1 MESEQSQNFNDRL
14 SQWVANQGFWF
25 QIRYSMSGNGM
36 KGAATYHILRLG
48 SRLLVFLLIAIAG
61 YWIYLIKRTES
72 ADYRDEIRLAMQG
85 GLSGDES
92 EIDGFSE
99 TQGQLTISRFS
110 CEGGSGTF
118 FSNLEARNIR
128 AKKGLL
134 DGMTGIWNPG
144 TVSIF
149 RLDMDL
155 RAGADDEDSAQ
166 KISDSLFKTF
176 DTIDLNNIEVA
187 DASIRWGYSERTR
200 GAIVDSVMK
209 VQRLDN
215 GLKLQFQGGTFSQNW
230 LRRLEIVDLVIN
242 CDREGIVFE
251 KAEFRQGGGTVD
263 FSGLRVLG
271 GERPSIKG
279 LAKIRSID
287 IENLVPVALRSFVQ
301 GAISGDFQVSGST
314 NTTEGV
320 GFDGM
325 VTMNG
330 QDVVTLRERI
340 YLFKALSVVDY
351 VRNYYRADFREGSFE
366 LKTGGGGMTISN
378 LSLQAGDLLTLDGEM
393 KVRPPTEEESRVDTT
408 RAKNSG
414 GAPLFAVGDEEENDL
429 QVERDA
435 DADFTL
441 RRAAQEARREGSKE
455 ELDANKAVIDRLGMN
470 QELRRLA
477 DQASERLSK
486 TLRYEGEFKI
496 SLLPDA
502 FDRAA
507 KLAAQYPVDLNTGR
521 IPITVPVEGS
531 IYDITLKQA
540 EEIYQQGSR

>member
-14 SQWVANQGFWF
+14 SQWVSNQGFWF
-25 QIRYSMSGNGM
+25 QVRYSMSGNGM
-36 KGAATYHILRLG
+36 KGAATYHILKLG
-48 SRLLVFLLIAIAG
+48 ARLLVFLLIATAA
-61 YWIYLIKRTES
+61 YWVYLVKRTGS
-72 ADYRDEIRLAMQG
+72 PDYQDEIRTAMQS

-92 EIDGFSE
+92 EISGFSE
-99 TQGQLTISRFS
+99 SQGQLTISRFS
-110 CEGGSGTF
+110 CEGGPGTF
-118 FSNLEARNIR
+118 FSSLEARNIR
-128 AKKGLL
+128 LKKGLL

-144 TVSIF
+144 TVSVF

-155 RAGADDEDSAQ
+155 RAGADDAESAQ
-166 KISDSLFKTF
+166 KISDSLFKRF
-176 DTIDLNNIEVA
+176 DTIELNNIEVA

-200 GAIVDSVMK
+200 GSIVGSVMK

-230 LRRLEIVDLVIN
+230 LKRLEIVNLVIS
-242 CDREGIVFE
+242 CDREGMVFE
-251 KAEFRQGGGTVD
+251 KAEFRQAGGTVD
-263 FSGLRVLG
+263 FSGLRVLA
-271 GERPSIKG
+271 GERPTIKG
-279 LAKIRSID
+279 LAKIRGID
-287 IENLVPVALRSFVQ
+287 IENLVPAALRSFVQ
-301 GAISGDFQVSGST
+301 GSISGDFQVSGST
-314 NTTEGV
+314 NTTDGV

-340 YLFKALSVVDY
+340 YLLKALSVVDY

-378 LSLQAGDLLTLDGEM
+378 LSLKAGDLLTLDGEM
-393 KVRPPTEEESRVDTT
+393 KVRPPTEEESRVDTVRSRKT
-408 RAKNSG
+408 G
-414 GAPLFAVGDEEENDL
+414 GAPLFAAGDEEEADV
-429 QVERDA
+429 QEVKDA

-441 RRAAQEARREGSKE
+441 RRAAQEARREGNKE
-455 ELDANKAVIDRLGMN
+455 NAEAGKAALDRLGMN

-477 DQASERLSK
+477 EQASERLSK
-486 TLRYEGEFKI
+486 TLRYEGSFKI

-507 KLAAQYPVDLNTGR
+507 RLAAQYPVDLNTGR
-521 IPITVPVEGS
+521 IPLTVPVEGS

>member
-14 SQWVANQGFWF
+14 SQWVSNQGFWF
-25 QIRYSMSGNGM
+25 QVRYSMSGNGM
-36 KGAATYHILRLG
+36 KGAATYHILKLG
-48 SRLLVFLLIAIAG
+48 ARLLVFLLIATAA
-61 YWIYLIKRTES
+61 YWVYLVKRTGS
-72 ADYRDEIRLAMQG
+72 PDYQDEIRTAMQS

-92 EIDGFSE
+92 EISGFSE
-99 TQGQLTISRFS
+99 SQGQLTISRFS
-110 CEGGSGTF
+110 CEGGPGTF
-118 FSNLEARNIR
+118 FSSLEARNIR
-128 AKKGLL
+128 LKKGLL

-144 TVSIF
+144 TVSVF

-155 RAGADDEDSAQ
+155 RAGADDAESAQ
-166 KISDSLFKTF
+166 KISDSLFKSF
-176 DTIDLNNIEVA
+176 NTIELNNIEVG

-200 GAIVDSVMK
+200 GSIVGSVMK

-230 LRRLEIVDLVIN
+230 LRRLEIVNLVIS
-242 CDREGIVFE
+242 CDREGMVFE
-251 KAEFRQGGGTVD
+251 KAEFRQAGGTVD
-263 FSGLRVLG
+263 FSGLRVLA
-271 GERPSIKG
+271 GERPTIKG
-279 LAKIRSID
+279 LAKIRGID

-301 GAISGDFQVSGST
+301 GSISGDFQVSGST
-314 NTTEGV
+314 NTTDGV

-340 YLFKALSVVDY
+340 YLLKALSVVDY

-378 LSLQAGDLLTLDGEM
+378 LSLKAGDLLTLDGEM
-393 KVRPPTEEESRVDTT
+393 KVRPPTEEESRVDTVRSRKT
-408 RAKNSG
+408 G
-414 GAPLFAVGDEEENDL
+414 GAPLFAAGDEEEAD
-429 QVERDA
+429 VREVKDA

-441 RRAAQEARREGSKE
+441 RRAAQEARREGNKE
-455 ELDANKAVIDRLGMN
+455 NAEAGKAALDRLGMN

-477 DQASERLSK
+477 EQASERLSK
-486 TLRYEGEFKI
+486 TLRYEGSFKI

-507 KLAAQYPVDLNTGR
+507 RLAAQYPVDLNTGR
-521 IPITVPVEGS
+521 IPLTVPVEGS

>member
-14 SQWVANQGFWF
+14 SQWVSNQGFWF
-25 QIRYSMSGNGM
+25 QVRYSMSGNGM
-36 KGAATYHILRLG
+36 KGAATYHILKLG
-48 SRLLVFLLIAIAG
+48 ARLLVFLLIATAA
-61 YWIYLIKRTES
+61 YWVYLVKRTGS
-72 ADYRDEIRLAMQG
+72 PDYQDEIRTAMQS

-92 EIDGFSE
+92 EISGFSE
-99 TQGQLTISRFS
+99 SQGQLTISRFS
-110 CEGGSGTF
+110 CEGGPGTF
-118 FSNLEARNIR
+118 FSSLEARNIR
-128 AKKGLL
+128 LKKGLL

-144 TVSIF
+144 TVSVF

-155 RAGADDEDSAQ
+155 RAGADDAESAQ
-166 KISDSLFKTF
+166 KISDSLFKRF
-176 DTIDLNNIEVA
+176 DTIELNNIEVA

-200 GAIVDSVMK
+200 GSIVGSVMK

-230 LRRLEIVDLVIN
+230 LKRLEIVNLVIS
-242 CDREGIVFE
+242 CDREGMVFE
-251 KAEFRQGGGTVD
+251 KAEFRQAGGTVD
-263 FSGLRVLG
+263 FSGLRVLA
-271 GERPSIKG
+271 GERPTIKG
-279 LAKIRSID
+279 LAKIRGID
-287 IENLVPVALRSFVQ
+287 IENLVPAAMRSFVQ
-301 GAISGDFQVSGST
+301 GSISGDFQVSGST
-314 NTTEGV
+314 NTTDGV

-340 YLFKALSVVDY
+340 YLLKALSVVDY

-378 LSLQAGDLLTLDGEM
+378 LSLKAGDLLTLDGEM
-393 KVRPPTEEESRVDTT
+393 KVRPPTEEESRVDTVRSRKT
-408 RAKNSG
+408 G
-414 GAPLFAVGDEEENDL
+414 GAPLFAAGDEEEADV
-429 QVERDA
+429 QEVKDA

-441 RRAAQEARREGSKE
+441 RRAAQEARREGNKE
-455 ELDANKAVIDRLGMN
+455 NAEAGKAALDRLGMN

-477 DQASERLSK
+477 EQASERLSK
-486 TLRYEGEFKI
+486 TLRYEGSFKI

-507 KLAAQYPVDLNTGR
+507 RLAAQYPVDLNTGR
-521 IPITVPVEGS
+521 IPLTVPVEGS